1 MKITAVAAFPEY
13 TGGIR
18 RAEEELISRLCDAN
32 SVDSVSVITLKGF
45 DFVSPSLLRD
55 KKVSLFAS
63 RSFLLPWTFWRT
75 IRLYKNCDVF
85 LLFTEPWIIFNSL
98 LPLRLFAL
106 LIKRG
111 VLPKSKWIQIQYD
124 LILYACPKDFGDT
137 ATKKYKMWKN
147 QFSDVP
153 ARYVAVSE
161 STKHDAIK
169 YWGLHPDNITVI
181 YLSSFMVPKTPRAHF
196 GSKKILMVSD
206 ISPRKNHVRLIRA
219 FERVHKDTPSAEL
232 IIAGYVRI
240 NVPEFEATL
249 DDILR
254 RNEGIRITIRG
265 YVSDAEMRSLYEEA
279 DVFVYPSLY
288 EGFGLPVLEAMA
300 CGCPVIAS
308 NVSSLPEVVGDAGL
322 LIDPYDVEALA
333 HAISTVLADDDLK
346 REMSKKGIAQAQ
358 KFSWEKAGT
367 ELLAVCREVAERARP
382 PDDS

>member
-1 MKITAVAAFPEY
+1 MKIAAAAAFTEY
-13 TGGIR
+13 KGGIR
-18 RAEEELISRLCDAN
+18 RTAEELISRLCDAD
-32 SVDSVSVITLKGF
+32 SVDSVSVIARKGL

-55 KKVSLFAS
+55 KKVSLFVS

-75 IRLYKNCDVF
+75 IKLYKNCDVF
-85 LLFTEPWIIFNSL
+85 LLFTEPWIVFNSL
-98 LPLRLFAL
+98 LPLRLFAF

-111 VLPKSKWIQIQYD
+111 VLPKSKWIQIQPD
-124 LILYACPKDFGDT
+124 LIPYVCPKDFGDT
-137 ATKKYKMWKN
+137 APKKYKKWKN

-161 STKHDAIK
+161 STKKDAIK
-169 YWGLHPDNITVI
+169 YWGLPPEKITVI
-181 YLSSFMVPKTPRAHF
+181 YHGSFIVPKTPRAHF
-196 GSKKILMVSD
+196 GSKKILIVSD

-232 IIAGYVRI
+232 IIAGNVRI

-254 RNEGIRITIRG
+254 RNTGIRITIRG

-279 DVFVYPSLY
+279 DVFVFPSLY

-308 NVSSLPEVVGDAGL
+308 NVSSLPEVVGEAGP

-333 HAISTVLADDDLK
+333 HAMSTVLKDDDLK
-346 REMSKKGIAQAQ
+346 REMSTKSIAQAQ

-367 ELLAVCREVAERARP
+367 ELLAVCREVAERTGHP
-382 PDDS
+382 SDS